1 MVGSDAMELTVINFI
16 TYNYLS
22 LILLFGISLLV
33 LLNRKIKIPAVNTI
47 WLILALVFCVLIVNF
62 ISEWADQ
69 DVSRREANYWTAV
82 LKYTFNPLIICLEVV
97 VLASKPF
104 ERLLILL
111 PAVVNAFMMLILP
124 VISDFVVV
132 RYDKN
137 NAFHA
142 TGWRLT
148 PYIISVFYLVLWLVY
163 TFINFRKYKDNR
175 SIVTVFIIV
184 ITPLTMYL
192 EFENLLI
199 DLIDEITIIDIYL
212 YYFYLATVY
221 QHIVNEEMLKKERE
235 LARVKVKLLQEQIS
249 PHFIY
254 NALTIIK
261 SLIWEDP
268 KAASSAI
275 DDFSTYLRQNVN
287 TLKHTEDM
295 IPFSKELE
303 HIKALQRLDEAG
315 KGRLTNVIYEIEEDN
330 FRLPPLTIEP
340 LFENALLH
348 GISKR
353 RKDGFIRINS
363 CSDDNNY
370 IIQVTDNGK
379 GFDPNAG
386 TQGVGIENIR
396 TRLEY
401 FCGGTLELQ
410 SGDSGTTATVYIP
423 KKAQEAAHE
432 DHRM

>member
-69 DVSRREANYWTAV
+69 DVSRRTANYWTAV

-148 PYIISVFYLVLWLVY
+148 PYIISVLYLVLWLVY
-163 TFINFRKYKDNR
+163 TFINFRKYKQGKRKFPVFSFCIFVKYCFTNIFPLLYKPLAHLR
-175 SIVTVFIIV
+175 PKTNIVGKRAVII
-184 ITPLTMYL
+184 
-192 EFENLLI
+192 
-199 DLIDEITIIDIYL
+199 
-212 YYFYLATVY
+212 
-221 QHIVNEEMLKKERE
+221 R
-235 LARVKVKLLQEQIS
+235 
-249 PHFIY
+249 
-254 NALTIIK
+254 
-261 SLIWEDP
+261 
-268 KAASSAI
+268 
-275 DDFSTYLRQNVN
+275 
-287 TLKHTEDM
+287 
-295 IPFSKELE
+295 
-303 HIKALQRLDEAG
+303 
-315 KGRLTNVIYEIEEDN
+315 
-330 FRLPPLTIEP
+330 
-340 LFENALLH
+340 
-348 GISKR
+348 
-353 RKDGFIRINS
+353 
-363 CSDDNNY
+363 
-370 IIQVTDNGK
+370 
-379 GFDPNAG
+379 
-386 TQGVGIENIR
+386 
-396 TRLEY
+396 
-401 FCGGTLELQ
+401 
-410 SGDSGTTATVYIP
+410 
-423 KKAQEAAHE
+423 
-432 DHRM
+432 